1 MTSRK
6 AGESAPKGQRSV
18 LRRIVE
24 TLVIV
29 AMVVG
34 LNVLLVYTLYPYGS
48 TSEVVWSEYFSAAD
62 KSIDTVIVGSSTAQR
77 AIDPNVLDDTLG
89 TSTFTLATP
98 AQPLEDSYLAVREAL
113 SGHKVRRVILG
124 LDYETMSLGT
134 WDKANVT
141 YVQTKAAY
149 ESLPKAVGDYVG
161 LLTSSGYLTSSKYLE
176 VLFPWTLAHEKGGIQ
191 GVANNLRMRLDGTT
205 PIEAAGAR
213 EPSWTYVGKG
223 YGNYDY
229 LLDTSNAKAS
239 MSTTSHAIAD
249 FTDENMGMLQR
260 IADVCHENGAQLVVV
275 VTPRPAFNVLCYG
288 DAYPEQM
295 ARMRDLVQTAGGV
308 FLDANLLKRSCYAP
322 TDEDFAD
329 GEHLNATGA
338 EGFSATL
345 ADYLGRLDADEDVSE
360 LSYSYEDWASY
371 LASVDYISAV
381 TLDGSVRDGVASL
394 EATPYCGTN
403 VHVEY
408 QFCLCDAD
416 GNVTGVLRDW
426 SNDATATCEVSADGS
441 LSVRVNA
448 RRAGLGVEPERSCVW
463 SL

>member
-1 MTSRK
+1 
-6 AGESAPKGQRSV
+6 
-18 LRRIVE
+18 
-24 TLVIV
+24 
-29 AMVVG
+29 
-34 LNVLLVYTLYPYGS
+34 
-48 TSEVVWSEYFSAAD
+48 
-62 KSIDTVIVGSSTAQR
+62 
-77 AIDPNVLDDTLG
+77 
-89 TSTFTLATP
+89 
-98 AQPLEDSYLAVREAL
+98 
-113 SGHKVRRVILG
+113 
-124 LDYETMSLGT
+124 
-134 WDKANVT
+134 
-141 YVQTKAAY
+141 
-149 ESLPKAVGDYVG
+149 
-161 LLTSSGYLTSSKYLE
+161 
-176 VLFPWTLAHEKGGIQ
+176 
-191 GVANNLRMRLDGTT
+191 
-205 PIEAAGAR
+205 
-213 EPSWTYVGKG
+213 
-223 YGNYDY
+223 
-229 LLDTSNAKAS
+229 

-381 TLDGSVRDGVASL
+381 TLDGSVKDGVASL

-426 SNDATATCEVSADGS
+426 SNDATATCEVPADGS

>member
-24 TLVIV
+24 TLVI
-29 AMVVG
+29 AAIAVG
-34 LNVLLVYTLYPYGS
+34 LDVLLVYALYPYGS

-161 LLTSSGYLTSSKYLE
+161 LLTGSGYLTSSKFLE

-213 EPSWTYVGKG
+213 EPGWTYVGKG

-322 TDEDFAD
+322 TDEGFAD

-338 EGFSATL
+338 EGFSPNYAYCPVLFKDLETRERVYAELKEKCNVFTRRYFYPLLTDFAPYADAKGSCPVAEDAARRVLTL
-345 ADYLGRLDADEDVSE
+345 PTYYGLSADDAR
-360 LSYSYEDWASY
+360 AI
-371 LASVDYISAV
+371 A
-381 TLDGSVRDGVASL
+381 
-394 EATPYCGTN
+394 
-403 VHVEY
+403 
-408 QFCLCDAD
+408 
-416 GNVTGVLRDW
+416 GNVLEILDTKV
-426 SNDATATCEVSADGS
+426 
-441 LSVRVNA
+441 
-448 RRAGLGVEPERSCVW
+448 
-463 SL
+463 